1 MCRVVTWVHG
11 LRGSNFYVGCVGYV
25 GLNIFYVGQHFTR
38 AIIFTWVAWVK
49 IFYLGQSFLLETI
62 FLRGSKFLRGSFL
75 GGGWV
80 SKKILISSLLLVLR
94 EFWRQYST
102 YFFSSTLC
110 LSRIAKSK
118 SKLKEGISRFITP
131 TPLSFQR

>member
-1 MCRVVTWVHG
+1 MVTWVHG

-25 GLNIFYVGQHFTR
+25 GRNIFYVGQHFTR

-62 FLRGSKFLRGSFL
+62 FLRGSFL

-94 EFWRQYST
+94 EF
-102 YFFSSTLC
+102 
-110 LSRIAKSK
+110 
-118 SKLKEGISRFITP
+118 
-131 TPLSFQR
+131 